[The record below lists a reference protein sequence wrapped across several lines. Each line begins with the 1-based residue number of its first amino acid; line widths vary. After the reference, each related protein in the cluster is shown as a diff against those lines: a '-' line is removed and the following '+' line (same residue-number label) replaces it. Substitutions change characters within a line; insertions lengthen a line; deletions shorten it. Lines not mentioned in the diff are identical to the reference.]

1 MIQPVRTLGTR
12 LKEARLN
19 NELSQEDVAEVIGI
33 HPVTISKYERD
44 VQDPNTKTLSALAE
58 IYRVSI
64 DWLINEHS
72 KFVYLNLT
80 ESEKIMK
87 LAMSYPHLVLRV
99 KEGALSDEAMAE
111 DISEY
116 VRFIQQRDEK
126 RRARS

>member
-58 IYRVSI
+58 IYKVSI

-72 KFVYLNLT
+72 KFIYLNLN
-80 ESEKIMK
+80 ENEKVMR
-87 LAMSYPHLVLRV
+87 LVMSYPHLVMRV
-99 KEGALSDEAMAE
+99 REGTLSEEAID
-111 DISEY
+111 DISEF
-116 VRFIQQRDEK
+116 VRFIQKRDER
-126 RRARS
+126 RRAKS

>member
-99 KEGALSDEAMAE
+99 KEGALSDEAIE

-126 RRARS
+126 RKARR

>member
-1 MIQPVRTLGTR
+1 METKNHTLGAR

-99 KEGALSDEAMAE
+99 KEGTLSDEAIE

-116 VRFIQQRDEK
+116 VRFIQQRDER

>member
-80 ESEKIMK
+80 ESEKVMK

-99 KEGALSDEAMAE
+99 KEGALSDEAIE

-126 RRARS
+126 RKARR

>member
-80 ESEKIMK
+80 ESEKVMK

-99 KEGALSDEAMAE
+99 KEGTLSDEAIE

-126 RRARS
+126 RKARR

>member
-58 IYRVSI
+58 IYKVSI

-80 ESEKIMK
+80 ESEKVMK

-99 KEGALSDEAMAE
+99 KEGTLSDEAIE

-126 RRARS
+126 RKARR